1 MNAHKKISPEQLEQL
16 MDMARFGWWKAD
28 FHTQSYLCSDY
39 LSKLLCLDSDTIS
52 FRDFQQMIRPDHRDR
67 ITQEFISI
75 KNEQIYEQTFP
86 ICTERGETWI
96 HSKLGK
102 KETDPDGHLTAW
114 GFIQCITNPQE
125 IKTEKALEKFN
136 AHLHQQ
142 NNISRSL
149 LSFLQTENTGEVI
162 HKILENL
169 LEQYHAGRTYIIEY
183 DWKNNVQ
190 NCSFEVNAKGV
201 TPQQQNIYRLP
212 IGETPW
218 WTQQITSHTPIILFN
233 LDELPPEAQAEKQ
246 FLSMQGIKSIMVIP
260 MIAQDKVWGYMGIDI
275 LDQNRDWRHED
286 YQWFAT
292 LGNIISI
299 CMELHRAKNKA
310 LKEQEYFKNLYEYM
324 PIGYIRIRLLYDASG
339 TPCDYLLTDLNPAFE
354 KITGSK
360 VEDFLGKTARQLK
373 LPFNIDKQVKDLLE
387 IEQQGTFSQ
396 VNFKASDKNQY
407 FRCIVYSPEKGETVV
422 LFSDFTDIQKAH
434 EALNRSEKELRNIYR
449 NIPVGIEIYDK
460 EGYLKDMNDKDMEI
474 FGLKDK
480 TDAIGVNLFEN
491 PNVPEEVKQQLRQ
504 QKNMDFRIKYNFLEI
519 DGYYQSMQKGVK
531 DLIVKV
537 SILYNSQNEVENYML
552 IIIDNTETSTAYSKI
567 QEFENF
573 FSVIADFAKVG
584 YFKWNPCTSTGF
596 ALDQWFKNW
605 GEPEDAYLGNVV
617 GHYNQTHPDDQAKL
631 LGLYSGLLTGQR
643 NGTKEE
649 IRVKDGKGGWKWIRS
664 TVLVTKYEPEH
675 NDIELIGVN
684 FDITELKEIEAKLIE
699 AKNKAETLDKLKS
712 AFLANMSHEI
722 RTPLNAIVGFSS
734 LLTETQDLE
743 EQKQYISIIQE
754 NNDLLLQLISDI
766 LDLSKIEAGTFEMT
780 YGDVDVYLLCS
791 EIVRTLSLKAGP
803 NVALELEHFQPE
815 CHMLG
820 DRNRLMQI
828 ITNFINNALKFTAQ
842 GSVRLGYYIYGKDIE
857 FYVSDTGIGIPAN
870 HLHSVFERFVKLNS
884 FIHGTGL
891 GLSICKSMVEQM
903 GGHIG
908 VESEEGKGSR
918 FWFRVPLNTPES
930 APCVTISPKE
940 TAATSAKPKTK
951 PVLLVAEDTESN
963 FILISTILKKE
974 YTILWVQTGVETLQ
988 LYHQNHPDLIIMDV
1002 RMPEMD
1008 GLEATRKIR
1017 EQDTQTPIIA
1027 LTAFAFDSDKS
1038 KTMQAGCNAY
1048 LSKPVNAQELKN
1060 TIKQLLNQ

>member
-1 MNAHKKISPEQLEQL
+1 MNAQQKISPQRLEQL

-28 FHTQSYLCSDY
+28 FHTQSYLCSEY

-52 FRDFQQMIRPDHRDR
+52 FRDFQKIIREDYRER
-67 ITQEFISI
+67 ITLEFISI

-86 ICTERGETWI
+86 ICTEHGEIWI

-102 KETDPDGHLTAW
+102 KETDTDGHLTAW

-183 DWKNNVQ
+183 DWKNNIQ

-201 TPQQQNIYRLP
+201 TPQQENIYRLP
-212 IGETPW
+212 IGATPW
-218 WTQQITSHTPIILFN
+218 WTKQITSHTPIILFN
-233 LDELPPEAQAEKQ
+233 LDELPPEAQAEKEL
-246 FLSMQGIKSIMVIP
+246 LSGQGIKSLMVIP

-339 TPCDYLLTDLNPAFE
+339 TPYDYLLTDLNPAFE
-354 KITGSK
+354 KITGNK
-360 VEDFLGKTARQLK
+360 IKDFLGKTARELN
-373 LPFNIDKQVKDLLE
+373 LPFDIDSQVKDLLE
-387 IEQQGTFSQ
+387 IERKGTYSQ
-396 VNFKASDKNQY
+396 INSKSTTQNQY
-407 FRCIVYSPEKGETVV
+407 FRCIVYCPEKGETVV

-434 EALNRSEKELRNIYR
+434 EALDRSEKELRNIYR

-460 EGYLKDMNDKDMEI
+460 DGYLKDMNDKDMEI

-480 TDAIGVNLFEN
+480 ADGIGVNLFKN
-491 PNVPEEVKQQLRQ
+491 PNIPDEVKQQLRE
-504 QKNMDFRIKYNFLEI
+504 QKSMDFRIKYDFLEI

-584 YFKWNPCTSTGF
+584 YFKWNPCTCTGF

-605 GEPEDAYLGNVV
+605 GEAEDTYLGNVV

-631 LGLYSGLLTGQR
+631 LDLYSGLLTGQR

-649 IRVKDGKGGWKWIRS
+649 IRVKDGKGGWRWIRS

-743 EQKQYISIIQE
+743 EQKQYLSIIQE

-791 EIVRTLSLKAGP
+791 EIVRSLSLKAGP
-803 NVALELEHFQPE
+803 NVVLELEHYEPE

-930 APCVTISPKE
+930 APSPAAQKE
-940 TAATSAKPKTK
+940 TQATAAESKSK

-963 FILISTILKKE
+963 FILLSTMLKKE
-974 YTILWVQTGVETLQ
+974 YTILWAQTGVEALQ
-988 LYHQNHPDLIIMDV
+988 LYHQNHPDLILMDV

-1017 EQDTQTPIIA
+1017 EQDTKTPIIA

-1038 KTMQAGCNAY
+1038 KTIQAGCNAY

-1060 TIKQLLNQ
+1060 TIKELLNR

>member
-1 MNAHKKISPEQLEQL
+1 MNAPQKISQARLDQL
-16 MDMARFGWWKAD
+16 MDMAKFGWWKAD
-28 FHTQSYLCSDY
+28 FQTQNYLCSDY
-39 LSKLLCLDSDTIS
+39 LSKLFCLDSDTLS
-52 FRDFQQMIRPDHRDR
+52 FREFQKMIREDYRER
-67 ITQEFISI
+67 ISLEFISI
-75 KNEQIYEQTFP
+75 QNEQIYEQTFP
-86 ICTERGETWI
+86 VYTEYGEVWI

-102 KETDPDGHLTAW
+102 KETDLDGHLIAW

-125 IKTEKALEKFN
+125 IKTERALEKFN

-169 LEQYHAGRTYIIEY
+169 LEQYHASRTYIIEY
-183 DWKNNVQ
+183 DWQNNVQ
-190 NCSFEVNAKGV
+190 NCSFEVNANGV
-201 TPQQQNIYRLP
+201 ASQQDKIYHLP
-212 IGETPW
+212 IQDTPW
-218 WTQQITSHTPIILFN
+218 WTKQITSHSPILLFS
-233 LDELPPEAQAEKQ
+233 LDELPPNAQAEKE
-246 FLSMQGIKSIMVIP
+246 LLAMQGIKSLMVIP
-260 MIAQDKVWGYMGIDI
+260 MIAQDKVWGYMGIDVI
-275 LDQNRDWRHED
+275 DQYRDWRHED

-310 LKEQEYFKNLYEYM
+310 LKEQEYFKNLYDYM
-324 PIGYIRIRLLYDASG
+324 PIAYIRMKLLYNASG
-339 TPCDYLLTDLNPAFE
+339 KAYDYQFTDLNPAFE
-354 KITGSK
+354 KITGNK
-360 VEDFLGKTARQLK
+360 IEHFLGKTALELK
-373 LPFNIDKQVKDLLE
+373 LPVDIEKQIKDLLE
-387 IEQQGTFSQ
+387 IEKKGTFSQ
-396 VNFKASDKNQY
+396 INFKSSTKNQY
-407 FRCIVYSPEKGETVV
+407 FRCIVYSPEKGEIVV

-434 EALNRSEKELRNIYR
+434 EALDRSEKELRNIYK

-460 EGYLKDMNDKDMEI
+460 EGRLKDMNDKDMEI

-480 TDAIGVNLFEN
+480 TDALGVSIFDN
-491 PNVPEEVKQQLRQ
+491 PNIPDAVKQQLQ
-504 QKNMDFRIKYNFLEI
+504 EQKNLDFRIKYNFNEVN
-519 DGYYQSMQKGVK
+519 GYYESAQAGVK

-537 SILYNSQNEVENYML
+537 SILYNSDNELENYML
-552 IIIDNTETSTAYSKI
+552 IIIDNTETSSAYSKI

-584 YFKWNPCTSTGF
+584 YFKWNPCTHSGF

-605 GEPEDAYLGNVV
+605 GEAEDAYLGNVV
-617 GHYNQTHPDDQAKL
+617 GHYDQTHPEDQAKL
-631 LGLYSGLLTGQR
+631 LGLYAGLLEGKR
-643 NGTKEE
+643 SGTKEE

-664 TVLVTKYEPEH
+664 TVLVTKYDPTH

-722 RTPLNAIVGFSS
+722 RTPLNAIVGFSN

-743 EQKQYISIIQE
+743 EKKQYISIIQE

-780 YGDVDVYLLCS
+780 YGDIDVNLLCN

-803 NVALELEHFQPE
+803 NVTLELEHTEPE
-815 CHMLG
+815 CHMQG

-828 ITNFINNALKFTAQ
+828 ICNFINNALKFTPQ
-842 GSVRLGYYIYGKDIE
+842 GSVRLGFYIQGKEIE

-870 HLHSVFERFVKLNS
+870 HLNSVFERFVKLNS

-903 GGHIG
+903 GGQIG

-918 FWFRVPLNTPES
+918 FWFRVPL
-930 APCVTISPKE
+930 
-940 TAATSAKPKTK
+940 
-951 PVLLVAEDTESN
+951 
-963 FILISTILKKE
+963 
-974 YTILWVQTGVETLQ
+974 
-988 LYHQNHPDLIIMDV
+988 IM
-1002 RMPEMD
+1002 
-1008 GLEATRKIR
+1008 
-1017 EQDTQTPIIA
+1017 
-1027 LTAFAFDSDKS
+1027 
-1038 KTMQAGCNAY
+1038 
-1048 LSKPVNAQELKN
+1048 
-1060 TIKQLLNQ
+1060 